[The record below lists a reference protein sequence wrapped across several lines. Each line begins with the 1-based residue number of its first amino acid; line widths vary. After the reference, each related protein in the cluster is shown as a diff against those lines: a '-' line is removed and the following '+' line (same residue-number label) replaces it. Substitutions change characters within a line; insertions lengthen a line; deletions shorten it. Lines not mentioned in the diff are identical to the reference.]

1 MMHKTCFLISVLT
14 AAVAISACK
23 SRYSEKIAET
33 PDTVYVKTGSVER
46 YSPLL
51 DDIIPPGELPEIIA
65 EGFGWSE
72 GPLWLA
78 EQEILIFSD
87 IPKNAVFQWSE
98 QDGLKLYLKPAGY
111 TDTLSRGGE
120 TGSNGLLLDNKG
132 RLILCQHGDRRIA
145 RMDAP
150 LDKPVPKYRTLVDKW
165 QGRRLNSPNDA
176 VYNKRGDL
184 FFTDP
189 PYGMEKGFEDPE
201 RELDFT
207 GVYKLTAEGELILLT
222 DKMTAPNGIGL
233 SPDES
238 RLYVANSAMGDQ
250 AFWMEFKL
258 RKDGFVG
265 NGRIFHD
272 APQDTGAYTGVPDGL
287 KVREDGVIFATGP
300 GGVWVLSPGGEHLGT
315 IKTGQPTANCALD
328 DEGRYLYITANM
340 YLMRIRLKRK

>member
-1 MMHKTCFLISVLT
+1 
-14 AAVAISACK
+14 
-23 SRYSEKIAET
+23 
-33 PDTVYVKTGSVER
+33 
-46 YSPLL
+46 
-51 DDIIPPGELPEIIA
+51 LPEIIA

-78 EQEILIFSD
+78 EQDILIFSD

-98 QDGLKLYLKPAGY
+98 QDGLKLYLKLAGY
-111 TDTLSRGGE
+111 TDTISRGGE

-132 RLILCQHGDRRIA
+132 GLILCQHGDRRIA

-150 LDKPVPKYRTLVDKW
+150 LDKPEPKYITLVDKW

-222 DKMTAPNGIGL
+222 DKITAPNGIGL
-233 SPDES
+233 SPDK
-238 RLYVANSAMGDQ
+238 ADFMWQ
-250 AFWMEFKL
+250 F
-258 RKDGFVG
+258 G
-265 NGRIFHD
+265 NGRPGILDGIQTQEGRIREMEGYFC
-272 APQDTGAYTGVPDGL
+272 ARRYGSYTGVPDGEGQ
-287 KVREDGVIFATGP
+287 EDGVIFATDRAGCGSYRPAGAP
-300 GGVWVLSPGGEHLGT
+300 GNH
-315 IKTGQPTANCALD
+315 QNRAAHCNCALD
-328 DEGRYLYITANM
+328 DESGIFTSLLTCISC
-340 YLMRIRLKRK
+340 IRLKRK